1 MLRHRDT
8 RRDVD
13 GETDIQTGRQTVRR
27 RLERETKTNL
37 KQINYETKTRKLQKG
52 LKKCKNKN
60 KNIRLIIQNKNN
72 YKTKTILRNQNS

>member
-27 RLERETKTNL
+27 RLERERKTNGE
-37 KQINYETKTRKLQKG
+37 KQSKIESTELMKENRKD
-52 LKKCKNKN
+52 
-60 KNIRLIIQNKNN
+60 
-72 YKTKTILRNQNS
+72 